1 VIFLT
6 GDVCF
11 LWLNRVWPL
20 IRVPSEKNRKRH
32 QKIFTNEQFKQIF
45 QKMNHYDIHL
55 FASKFCTIVA
65 VFITLQ
71 LCTLMTSGCLSS
83 GGNKSKQAKNY
94 RSGRNY
100 FSSSSS
106 SSPSHDSSRN
116 TIKRRYLTLNNG
128 AAFQSTTHIHTEEG
142 EPIYGRIIVPFSFG
156 DSNTLTITAFWDE
169 NFETSPLWMF
179 LKAGSS
185 LPTTKTYDKQSIS
198 FTSRK
203 YARIRKDFVEPGEYT
218 LLFSPLKDIEALT
231 INISILPVTHKGAG
245 NSYWRPSPIKKDSYQ
260 SSIPWYWTLT
270 QEAFKYN

>member
-1 VIFLT
+1 
-6 GDVCF
+6 
-11 LWLNRVWPL
+11 
-20 IRVPSEKNRKRH
+20 
-32 QKIFTNEQFKQIF
+32 
-45 QKMNHYDIHL
+45 MNHYNIQF
-55 FASKFCTIVA
+55 FACKFCTIAA
-65 VFITLQ
+65 VFITMQ
-71 LCTLMTSGCLSS
+71 IYTLMTSGCLSS
-83 GGNKSKQAKNY
+83 GSNKSNQAQNY

-106 SSPSHDSSRN
+106 SPSFDTSRN

-128 AAFQSTTHIHTEEG
+128 IEFQSTTHIHTEEG

-156 DSNTLTITAFWDE
+156 TSNTLTITAFWDE
-169 NFETSPLWMF
+169 DFNTSPLWMF

-218 LLFSPLKDIEALT
+218 LMFAPLKNIEALT

-245 NSYWRPSPIKKDSYQ
+245 NSYWRPAPIRKDSNQ
-260 SSIPWYWTLT
+260 SIIP
-270 QEAFKYN
+270 